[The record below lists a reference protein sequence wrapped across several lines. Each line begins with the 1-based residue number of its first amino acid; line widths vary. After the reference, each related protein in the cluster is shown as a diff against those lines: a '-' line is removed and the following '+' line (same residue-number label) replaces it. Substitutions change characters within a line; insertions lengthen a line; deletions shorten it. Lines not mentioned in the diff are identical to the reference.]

1 MHLAMAVEGASLLA
15 SRVSR
20 AEAIARELEREIA
33 GGTHAPGDRLGTKGD
48 LRRRFGVAVATVN
61 EAVRLLEL
69 RGLITARPGPGGG
82 VFVAK
87 PSARTSRGQLA
98 LGFDWG
104 PDSLDDAVDVLDA
117 LEPLVHGDAS
127 GRRTKADVAA
137 MTKLLRQMEAE
148 AGDRVAY
155 LTLSMSLRRR
165 VAKVSRNAPLQ
176 SLYLTLVGYL
186 EESVER
192 LASGGFDVEADLVSA
207 RALVASVAD
216 GEGGRPLRL
225 AHSRAATAA

>member
-1 MHLAMAVEGASLLA
+1 MHMAMPADGASLLA

-33 GGTHAPGDRLGTKGD
+33 GGTYAQGDRLGTKGD
-48 LRRRFGVAVATVN
+48 LRARFGVAVATVN

-82 VFVAK
+82 VFVAA

-117 LEPLVHGDAS
+117 LEPLVLGDAA

-137 MTKLLRQMEAE
+137 MTKLLAQMEA
-148 AGDRVAY
+148 AADDRVAY
-155 LTLSMSLRRR
+155 LALRMSLRRR
-165 VAKVSRNAPLQ
+165 VAKAGHNAPLQ
-176 SLYLTLVGYL
+176 REPAPAAGAAYLARRMPLRGRVARAGHNAPPQSLSLPLVGSL
-186 EESVER
+186 EES
-192 LASGGFDVEADLVSA
+192 
-207 RALVASVAD
+207 
-216 GEGGRPLRL
+216 
-225 AHSRAATAA
+225 

>member
-1 MHLAMAVEGASLLA
+1 MHMAMPADGASLLA

-48 LRRRFGVAVATVN
+48 LRARFGVAVATVN

-82 VFVAK
+82 VFVAA

-104 PDSLDDAVDVLDA
+104 PDSLDDAFDVLDA
-117 LEPLVHGDAS
+117 LEPLVQVDAA

-137 MTKLLRQMEAE
+137 MTKLLGQMEA
-148 AGDRVAY
+148 ATDDRVAY
-155 LTLSMSLRRR
+155 LALRMSLRRR
-165 VAKVSRNAPLQ
+165 VAKVSHNAPLQ
-176 SLYLTLVGYL
+176 SLYLTIVGYL

-192 LASGGFDVEADLVSA
+192 LASGSFDVDADLVSA
-207 RALVASVAD
+207 RSLVAWVAD
-216 GEGGRPLRL
+216 GGGGRGLV
-225 AHSRAATAA
+225 AQAA

>member
-1 MHLAMAVEGASLLA
+1 MEMAMPADGASLLA

-48 LRRRFGVAVATVN
+48 LRARFGVAVATVN

-82 VFVAK
+82 VFVAA
-87 PSARTSRGQLA
+87 PSARTSRGQFA

-117 LEPLVHGDAS
+117 LEPLVQADAA

-137 MTKLLRQMEAE
+137 MTKLLGQMEA
-148 AGDRVAY
+148 ATDDRVAY
-155 LTLSMSLRRR
+155 LALRMSLRRR
-165 VAKVSRNAPLQ
+165 VAKVSHNAPLQ

-192 LASGGFDVEADLVSA
+192 LASSGFDVDADLVSA
-207 RALVASVAD
+207 RSLVAWVAD
-216 GEGGRPLRL
+216 GGGGRGLV
-225 AHSRAATAA
+225 AQAA

>member
-1 MHLAMAVEGASLLA
+1 MHPAMPADGSSLLA

-33 GGTHAPGDRLGTKGD
+33 GRTHAPGDRLGTKAD
-48 LRRRFGVAVATVN
+48 LRGRFGVAVATVN

-82 VFVAK
+82 VFVAR

-104 PDSLDDAVDVLDA
+104 PDSLDDAVEVLDA
-117 LEPLVHGDAS
+117 LEPLVHGDAA
-127 GRRTKADVAA
+127 GRRTKADVTAL
-137 MTKLLRQMEAE
+137 TKLLGQMEAAAE
-148 AGDRVAY
+148 DRVAY

-165 VAKVSRNAPLQ
+165 VARVSRNAPLR

-186 EESVER
+186 EESVDR
-192 LASGGFDVEADLVSA
+192 LASGGFDVEADLVAA

-216 GEGGRPLRL
+216 GGGGRPLRL
-225 AHSRAATAA
+225 AHSRPATAA

>member
-1 MHLAMAVEGASLLA
+1 MEMAMPADGASLLA

-48 LRRRFGVAVATVN
+48 LRARFGVAVATVN

-82 VFVAK
+82 VFVAA

-117 LEPLVHGDAS
+117 LEPLVRVDAA

-137 MTKLLRQMEAE
+137 MTKLLGQMEA
-148 AGDRVAY
+148 ATDDRVAY
-155 LTLSMSLRRR
+155 LALRMSLRRR
-165 VAKVSRNAPLQ
+165 VAKVSHNAPLQ

-192 LASGGFDVEADLVSA
+192 LASSGFDVGADLVSA
-207 RALVASVAD
+207 RSLVAWVAD
-216 GEGGRPLRL
+216 GGGGRGLV
-225 AHSRAATAA
+225 AQAA

>member
-1 MHLAMAVEGASLLA
+1 MHMAMPADGASLLA

-33 GGTHAPGDRLGTKGD
+33 GGTHARGDRLGTKGD
-48 LRRRFGVAVATVN
+48 LRARFGVAVATVN

-82 VFVAK
+82 VFVAA

-104 PDSLDDAVDVLDA
+104 PDSLDDAFDVLDA
-117 LEPLVHGDAS
+117 LEPLVQVDAA
-127 GRRTKADVAA
+127 GRRTKADVTA
-137 MTKLLRQMEAE
+137 MTKLLAQMEA
-148 AGDRVAY
+148 ATDDRVAY
-155 LTLSMSLRRR
+155 LALRMSLRRR
-165 VAKVSRNAPLQ
+165 VAKVSHNAPLQ
-176 SLYLTLVGYL
+176 SLYLTIVGYL

-192 LASGGFDVEADLVSA
+192 LASGSFDVDADLVSA
-207 RALVASVAD
+207 RSLVAWVAD
-216 GEGGRPLRL
+216 GGGGRGLVVQ
-225 AHSRAATAA
+225 AA

>member
-1 MHLAMAVEGASLLA
+1 MAVDGSSLLD
-15 SRVSR
+15 SRISR

-33 GGTHAPGDRLGTKGD
+33 GGAHAPGDRLGTKGD

-82 VFVAK
+82 VFVAQ

-104 PDSLDDAVDVLDA
+104 ADSLDDAVDVLDA
-117 LEPLVHGDAS
+117 LEPLVHRDAA

-137 MTKLLRQMEAE
+137 MTKLLTQMEEHAD
-148 AGDRVAY
+148 DRAQY
-155 LTLSMSLRRR
+155 LALSMSLRRR

-186 EESVER
+186 EESVDR
-192 LASGGFDVEADLVSA
+192 LSAGSFDVEADLVSA
-207 RALVASVAD
+207 RAVVASVAD
-216 GEGGRPLRL
+216 GGGGRPLRL
-225 AHSRAATAA
+225 AHSRQAAAA

>member
-1 MHLAMAVEGASLLA
+1 MHMAMPADGASLLA

-33 GGTHAPGDRLGTKGD
+33 GGTHAQGDRLGTKGD
-48 LRRRFGVAVATVN
+48 LRARFGVAVATVN

-82 VFVAK
+82 VFVAA

-117 LEPLVHGDAS
+117 LEPLVHEDAA

-137 MTKLLRQMEAE
+137 MTKLLARMEAA
-148 AGDRVAY
+148 AGDRPAY
-155 LTLSMSLRRR
+155 LMLSMSLRRR
-165 VAKVSRNAPLQ
+165 VAKAGHNAPLQ

-192 LASGGFDVEADLVSA
+192 LASGSFDIDADLVSA
-207 RALVASVAD
+207 RALVTWVAD
-216 GEGGRPLRL
+216 GGGGRGLV
-225 AHSRAATAA
+225 AQAA

>member
-1 MHLAMAVEGASLLA
+1 MHMAMTADGASLLA
-15 SRVSR
+15 SRVTR

-33 GGTHAPGDRLGTKGD
+33 GGTWSQGDRLGTKGD
-48 LRRRFGVAVATVN
+48 LRERFGVAVATVN

-82 VFVAK
+82 VFVAA

-104 PDSLDDAVDVLDA
+104 PDSLDDALDVLDA
-117 LEPLVHGDAS
+117 LEPLVHEAA

-137 MTKLLRQMEAE
+137 MTKLLGQMEAK
-148 AGDRVAY
+148 ADDRVAY
-155 LTLSMSLRRR
+155 LALRMSLRRR
-165 VAKVSRNAPLQ
+165 VAKVSHNAPLQ

-192 LASGGFDVEADLVSA
+192 MVSGGFDVQADLVSA
-207 RALVASVAD
+207 RALGARVAD
-216 GEGGRPLRL
+216 GGRGLV
-225 AHSRAATAA
+225 AQAA